1 MSVYCE
7 WDECAVAGKHLS
19 ECEDLDCLGCRPR
32 LSEYGRVCL
41 VHWSWM
47 NRDLARV
54 AELVEQ
60 TREAMIRG
68 PVGDES
74 PVSGGGSRSPAPF
87 DTGAVDASDEL
98 IAQLVS
104 TATAVGEEIGVR
116 PPRVIAWRTD
126 GRAMG
131 FRAGTTPG
139 QASRSAGVLA
149 SWFRDQLE
157 QIARLPDVLDFGPE
171 LHERVWSMSK
181 RWPAA
186 EQPRHL
192 PGTPCRQCD
201 LMDLWWTPPTAVGW
215 PITVECHTCD
225 YIAPEQD
232 LTRLTRMV
240 DHELSMKR
248 KSNVG
253 RTTRI
258 SDEWLTGDEVEQQFG
273 ISRTTFWRWRK
284 SHVIRE
290 ARFSKRMPVRF
301 NREDILVVARSV
313 G

>member
-7 WDECAVAGKHLS
+7 WGTNEKDRCAVRGKHLE
-19 ECEDLDCLGCRPR
+19 ECDVPECAGCRPR
-32 LSEYGRVCL
+32 LAEYGRVCL

-68 PVGDES
+68 PGGDDA
-74 PVSGGGSRSPAPF
+74 PVSGGGSRTPAPF
-87 DTGAVDASDEL
+87 DTGAVDACDEL

-104 TATAVGEEIGVR
+104 TAEATAEQLGVR
-116 PPRVIAWRTD
+116 APMVVAWRSS
-126 GRAMG
+126 GSAQG
-131 FRAGTTPG
+131 FRAGTTPER
-139 QASRSAGVLA
+139 AAASAGRVA
-149 SWFRDQLE
+149 EWFRDHLE
-157 QIARLPDVLDFGPE
+157 QMAGLPDVLDFGPE
-171 LHERVWSMSK
+171 LHERVRVMSK

-225 YIAPEQD
+225 YVAPEQD

-240 DHELSMKR
+240 DHEHQARKTKR
-248 KSNVG
+248 KVG
-253 RTTRI
+253 
-258 SDEWLTGDEVEQQFG
+258 
-273 ISRTTFWRWRK
+273 
-284 SHVIRE
+284 
-290 ARFSKRMPVRF
+290 
-301 NREDILVVARSV
+301 
-313 G
+313 